1 MELVQVE
8 VIVFGRCSNSAH
20 LFLIKNLSERQKSV
34 SDTRFHLRHSLMTLK
49 WRPEIETRVSLLL
62 CCLAA
67 FYLPLVQKTLIRLGK
82 KGINLLTTKEV
93 PTKYQVIIDSSGESG
108 DLELIGYGLKSVKK
122 ITLSTNT
129 TPIWDLMR
137 PLVSKNL
144 MALKGHENVTKITSY
159 ESHENATNW
168 HWDFEH
174 KVS

>member
-1 MELVQVE
+1 MSQTPDFTSGIPSWHWNED
-8 VIVFGRCSNSAH
+8 R
-20 LFLIKNLSERQKSV
+20 KSKLE
-34 SDTRFHLRHSLMTLK
+34 FHYYFA
-49 WRPEIETRVSLLL
+49 
-62 CCLAA
+62 CLAA

-168 HWDFEH
+168 HWDFGH
-174 KVS
+174 TVS